1 MTVRTR
7 QRQSTDLRLRRQSD
21 APAGNR
27 VHPEGVVAPERDAD
41 DQPGTGQHEWRR
53 FHAGWHGG
61 FVGLAVLTAGF
72 TSMMHGI
79 GTATRIAVV
88 GLVAV
93 LLGWY
98 AVAGVRG
105 MRRRPGWFGP
115 AYLAVAVPVTVAVFA
130 VTPV

>member
-7 QRQSTDLRLRRQSD
+7 QRRSTDLRLRRQSD
-21 APAGNR
+21 VPGGNR
-27 VHPEGVVAPERDAD
+27 VHPERVAPERDAD
-41 DQPGTGQHEWRR
+41 GQPGTDQHEWRR

-61 FVGLAVLTAGF
+61 FVGLAVLTAGL
-72 TSMMHGI
+72 TTMIDGI
-79 GTATRIAVV
+79 SATTRIAVV

-105 MRRRPGWFGP
+105 LRRRPVWFGP
-115 AYLAVAVPVTVAVFA
+115 AYL
-130 VTPV
+130 